1 MAEPTTPNRPFA
13 TPRQLA
19 MIAVLGV
26 VLAAVLIAQFGGASS
41 APEPGVP
48 AAGSSGAS
56 GAASGLSGAASPAA
70 SAGAAAPAPAGSG
83 GASQAWPRLD
93 AQAAAAYDP
102 FAVPAPMVRKL
113 ASGQQASHG
122 TKPGQ
127 ADPRKAEAA
136 LASLRSKGISAV
148 LRNQRGAVAVIG
160 NREVRVGDVIEGY
173 RVVSIE
179 ADGVLLAPSE
189 PARNREERK

>member
-1 MAEPTTPNRPFA
+1 MAEPKTPNRPFA
-13 TPRQLA
+13 TPRQLVL
-19 MIAVLGV
+19 IAVLGV
-26 VLAAVLIAQFGGASS
+26 VLAAALIVQFGGASS

-48 AAGSSGAS
+48 AAGKSGAS
-56 GAASGLSGAASPAA
+56 AAASGLSGTASLAA

-83 GASQAWPRLD
+83 GASRAWPRLD
-93 AQAAAAYDP
+93 AQAAAAHDP
-102 FAVPAPMVRKL
+102 FAVPAPMVLKL
-113 ASGQQASHG
+113 ASEQQAREG
-122 TKPGQ
+122 AKPGQ